1 MNIIRLMGGLG
12 NQMFQYALYR
22 ALKQKG
28 TAVKIDDVTGYEND
42 TKRVPALG
50 EAFGLSY
57 ERATREETVDYLDL
71 YTDFK
76 SRLRRRILGS
86 RARIRTEPA
95 DGNFDPAIPDADNV
109 YLNGYWQS
117 EKYFSDPEVRL
128 RLRQDF
134 SLDPAR
140 VIGRQHVWETLTQIR
155 NTESVSIHIR
165 RGDYIEP
172 EFAVVYGNICTEEYY
187 IRAVDYILERE
198 PRAVFYLF
206 SDDREWTKKHFDGE
220 RFVVAGGDDVLSDTE
235 DMLLMSQCK
244 HNIIANSSFSWWSS
258 WLNGNETKMVVA
270 PEKWLNTKN
279 ITDIDTDRM
288 VRL

>member
-12 NQMFQYALYR
+12 NQMFQFALYR
-22 ALKQKG
+22 ALQQKG
-28 TAVKIDDVTGYEND
+28 KDVKIDDVTGYTND
-42 TKRVPALG
+42 RKRVPAL
-50 EAFGLSY
+50 EKTFGITY
-57 ERATREETVDYLDL
+57 ERASEEETAGYLDL
-71 YTDFK
+71 HRDFA
-76 SRLRRRILGS
+76 SRLRRRLLGY
-86 RARIRTEPA
+86 RARIFPEPA
-95 DGNFDPAIPDADNV
+95 DGNYDPAVAEQDNV
-109 YLNGYWQS
+109 YLNGYWQT
-117 EKYFSDPEVRL
+117 ERYFSDPDVRQ

-134 SLDPAR
+134 TLDPAQ
-140 VIGRQHVWETLTQIR
+140 VITKQPVWETLAQIR

-172 EFAVVYGNICTEEYY
+172 EFAVVYGDICTEAYY
-187 IRAVDYILERE
+187 VRAVDYILERE

-244 HNIIANSSFSWWSS
+244 HNIIANSSFSWWAS
-258 WLNGNETKMVVA
+258 WLNGNEKKMVVA
-270 PEKWLNTKN
+270 PEKWLNTK
-279 ITDIDTDRM
+279 DIRDIYTDRM

>member
-22 ALKQKG
+22 ALRQKG
-28 TAVKIDDVTGYEND
+28 KDVKIDDVTGYTED
-42 TKRVPALG
+42 RKREPAL
-50 EAFGLSY
+50 EKTFGITY
-57 ERATREETVDYLDL
+57 ERASKEETDDYLDL
-71 YTDFK
+71 HTDFA
-76 SRLRRRILGS
+76 SRLRRRLFGS
-86 RARIRTEPA
+86 SARICPEPA
-95 DGNFDPAIPDADNV
+95 DGNFDPAIADADNV

-117 EKYFSDPEVRL
+117 ERYFSDPDVQR

-134 SLDPAR
+134 TLDPAQ
-140 VIGRQHVWETLTQIR
+140 VITKQPVWETLAQIR

-172 EFAVVYGNICTEEYY
+172 EFAVVYGDICTGEYY
-187 IRAVDYILERE
+187 VRAVDYILERE

-244 HNIIANSSFSWWSS
+244 HNIIANSSFSWWAS
-258 WLNGNETKMVVA
+258 WLNGNEKKMVVA
-270 PEKWLNTKN
+270 PEKWLNTK
-279 ITDIDTDRM
+279 DIRDIYTDRM